1 MRFYQLL
8 NFQHVVLFVCST
20 LVFVVILGLSLA
32 ESHWHSKNAEI
43 RKQRVYYRYP
53 DDIEDKNAP
62 FPFFMTLI
70 IAGTVFWGIFYIL
83 GSGLLGVKI

>member
-8 NFQHVVLFVCST
+8 NFQHVVLSVFPT
-20 LVFVVILGLSLA
+20 LVFVIIFGISLA
-32 ESHWHSKNAEI
+32 GSHLHSAKAEM
-43 RKQRVYYRYP
+43 RKQAIFHRYP

-70 IAGTVFWGIFYIL
+70 IAGTILWGFFYIL